1 MPKNVDALK
10 DELAKF
16 YENDAIG
23 SKDLSRI
30 VNLCHFDRL
39 STGRNQFTTALKSGA
54 LRHDIHYWLG
64 KDTSQP
70 CIIAQEGGVASG
82 FKHVEAEEHQTRLF
96 VCKGKHVI
104 QVKEVPFA
112 RSSLNHDDIFIL
124 DTTSKIFKFNGSN
137 SSIQER
143 AKALEVV
150 QYIKDTYHDG
160 KCEIAAIEDGRLM
173 ADAETGE
180 FWGFFGGFAP
190 LPRKT
195 AANDLNITD
204 AGPSKLFC
212 VEKGEALPIEADS
225 LTRDL
230 LDTHKCFILDCG
242 VEVFIWMG
250 RNTSLNQRK
259 AASSTVDE
267 LLRGQD
273 RAKSHV
279 SRVIEGF
286 ETVTFRSKFNSWP
299 QTVSVTVSEEGRGK
313 VAALIMLSVM
323 LVALLK
329 RQGLNV
335 KGLLKAETPKEETQ
349 LYIDCTGD
357 LKVWRVNGQQRT
369 LLSGFDQSK
378 FYSGDCY
385 IFQYSYP
392 GEDKD
397 EHLIGTW
404 FGKHSI
410 EVCIH
415 EGNEPLQ
422 FFAIFQSF
430 ILFKGGLSKGYKNHI
445 SEKEL
450 EDDTYS
456 ADGLAL
462 FRVQGSGPENMQA
475 IQVDP
480 VASSL
485 NSSYCYIL
493 HSGSSIFIWTGNLT
507 SSEAQELAERQ
518 LDLIRPNSQS
528 KLQKEGAEIEQ
539 FWDLLGGKSEYPSQ
553 KIARKAESDPHIFSC
568 TLTKGDLKVTE
579 VHNFNQDDLMT
590 EDIFILDCQSDIY
603 VWVGQHVESKN
614 KMNASS
620 IGEKFLE
627 RDFLHENLSLQTP
640 IYIVNEGGEPTF
652 FTRFFSWDSSK
663 SAMHGNS
670 FQRKLAILKHGG
682 TPVVDVSYPSTILG
696 PSHGT
701 TIVWIRSSPTE
712 LLVAIDSRGT
722 GKDGDYE
729 FLMTDEGQKFVR
741 IGEYFATLCG
751 NASRCDA
758 VMKHLK
764 KFVSQLPHMSS
775 NLRDFGEVAMGY
787 LRNSY
792 HRGKQCEVEIL
803 IGTWLPKEEVTS

>member
-1 MPKNVDALK
+1 MSVLRGLSVMRAQRAEQRGTTKVENQDMGADPSWADWLSH
-10 DELAKF
+10 ETEKF
-16 YENDAIG
+16 
-23 SKDLSRI
+23 LSY
-30 VNLCHFDRL
+30 F
-39 STGRNQFTTALKSGA
+39 K
-54 LRHDIHYWLG
+54 
-64 KDTSQP
+64 P

-124 DTTSKIFKFNGSN
+124 DTTSKIFQFNGSN

-195 AANDLNITD
+195 AANELKITD

-242 VEVFIWMG
+242 VELFIWMG

-259 AASSTVDE
+259 AASSAVDE

-313 VAALIMLSVM
+313 VA
-323 LVALLK
+323 ALLK

-410 EVCIH
+410 EEDRVASVSQANKMVESLKFVPTQVCIH

-456 ADGLAL
+456 EDGLAL

-493 HSGSSIFIWTGNLT
+493 HSGSTVFIWSGNLT

-553 KIARKAESDPHIFSC
+553 KIARKAESDPHLFSC

-614 KMNASS
+614 KMNALS
-620 IGEKFLE
+620 IGEVKF
-627 RDFLHENLSLQTP
+627 NLISFFNYTYVKFASVSCEDHL
-640 IYIVNEGGEPTF
+640 TF
-652 FTRFFSWDSSK
+652 C
-663 SAMHGNS
+663 
-670 FQRKLAILKHGG
+670 
-682 TPVVDVSYPSTILG
+682 
-696 PSHGT
+696 
-701 TIVWIRSSPTE
+701 
-712 LLVAIDSRGT
+712 LV
-722 GKDGDYE
+722 
-729 FLMTDEGQKFVR
+729 M
-741 IGEYFATLCG
+741 
-751 NASRCDA
+751 
-758 VMKHLK
+758 
-764 KFVSQLPHMSS
+764 SQH
-775 NLRDFGEVAMGY
+775 A
-787 LRNSY
+787 
-792 HRGKQCEVEIL
+792 
-803 IGTWLPKEEVTS
+803 